1 MGIYYTV
8 VGKIKSMGKSIAML
22 QSNHRNASFVH
33 SHIAVLQFAF
43 FSFAHRI
50 VFSPHPE
57 GAVEPIKNIVFIIG
71 YHLKIAN
78 IYHNWLP
85 SENSEYIS

>member
-43 FSFAHRI
+43 FFLRNAYG
-50 VFSPHPE
+50 FNPLQNTP
-57 GAVEPIKNIVFIIG
+57 KNVSHKSI
-71 YHLKIAN
+71 
-78 IYHNWLP
+78 
-85 SENSEYIS
+85 

>member
-43 FSFAHRI
+43 FFLTPKNVAHKSI
-50 VFSPHPE
+50 
-57 GAVEPIKNIVFIIG
+57 
-71 YHLKIAN
+71 
-78 IYHNWLP
+78 
-85 SENSEYIS
+85 